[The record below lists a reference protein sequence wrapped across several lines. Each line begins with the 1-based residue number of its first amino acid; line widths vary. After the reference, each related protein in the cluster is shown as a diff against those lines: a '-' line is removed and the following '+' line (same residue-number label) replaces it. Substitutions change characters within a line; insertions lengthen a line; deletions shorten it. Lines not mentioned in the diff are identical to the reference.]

1 MQYIDPATSLAVADP
16 EHNPIYEAFH
26 AFSADKESRDAA
38 SLDSAAA
45 GMILSVSGW
54 RKIFAADG
62 DEESSSPHLS
72 AAGTLLAAAA
82 AAAFADHLIAE
93 NAGKKPI
100 EIVLGMDSRPTGPSI
115 ADAAARIFLA
125 KGIKLRHL
133 FISAA
138 PELMAYTATN
148 GTSNGFFYVT
158 ASHNPIGHNGIK
170 FGRGGGVIDRNEA
183 GNLIERF
190 TSYCKNP
197 EMPRKLAAMEKTV
210 SSAEYKAIL
219 EMIPRNKLEAL
230 DSYRSFTIMTAAS
243 TRGVCGQ
250 DQVLSRIRQYAD
262 DFGLGIAA
270 DLNGSARTC
279 SIDLDF
285 LQELGIRVRAINTR
299 PGQIAHR
306 IIPEGVSLNICRKEL
321 EQAYTEDPAFQLGYV
336 PDNDGDRG
344 NIVYI
349 DEATGKAHILE
360 AQEVFALAVL
370 SELAFSTVSNREEQV
385 KRAVVVNGPT
395 SLRIDVIAELFGA
408 EVYRSEVGEANSVN
422 LAWELRD
429 EGYEVRILG
438 EGSNGG
444 NITYPAAVRDPM
456 NTLVSFI
463 KLLTLRE
470 DRENRGLFRTWCEK
484 SGQLDAFY
492 DYFSISDI
500 VRTLPACSTTGV
512 SEPEAILT
520 IRSRFQPRLKAAYE
534 TLFLERWNRDRDSFF
549 KELGLCSWKEF
560 NTEGTVCREGMG
572 PEFRSG
578 SETGGLKIVFYDS
591 DGKAAAFIWMR
602 GSGTEPVFRILADS
616 LGSDPARERR
626 LLAWHTAL
634 VREADNLAS
643 KS

>member
-62 DEESSSPHLS
+62 DEESSSPHLT

-197 EMPRKLAAMEKTV
+197 EMPRKLADMEKTV

-285 LQELGIRVRAINTR
+285 LQELGIRVHSPPHN
-299 PGQIAHR
+299 PGRHQPEYL
-306 IIPEGVSLNICRKEL
+306 PEGTR
-321 EQAYTEDPAFQLGYV
+321 
-336 PDNDGDRG
+336 
-344 NIVYI
+344 
-349 DEATGKAHILE
+349 TGLY
-360 AQEVFALAVL
+360 
-370 SELAFSTVSNREEQV
+370 R
-385 KRAVVVNGPT
+385 RP
-395 SLRIDVIAELFGA
+395 RI
-408 EVYRSEVGEANSVN
+408 S
-422 LAWELRD
+422 AW
-429 EGYEVRILG
+429 
-438 EGSNGG
+438 
-444 NITYPAAVRDPM
+444 
-456 NTLVSFI
+456 
-463 KLLTLRE
+463 
-470 DRENRGLFRTWCEK
+470 
-484 SGQLDAFY
+484 
-492 DYFSISDI
+492 
-500 VRTLPACSTTGV
+500 
-512 SEPEAILT
+512 
-520 IRSRFQPRLKAAYE
+520 
-534 TLFLERWNRDRDSFF
+534 
-549 KELGLCSWKEF
+549 LC
-560 NTEGTVCREGMG
+560 
-572 PEFRSG
+572 
-578 SETGGLKIVFYDS
+578 
-591 DGKAAAFIWMR
+591 A
-602 GSGTEPVFRILADS
+602 
-616 LGSDPARERR
+616 
-626 LLAWHTAL
+626 
-634 VREADNLAS
+634 
-643 KS
+643 